1 MLSRRVLTGCLA
13 LLAAA
18 IVFGMPMSAQAKG
31 KGDKGKKLEK
41 DFTLYDT
48 NNDGKLSPEEFGKY
62 IADKDAQPSKSG
74 KPKKPRDA
82 GKLFGKLDT
91 NKDGFLSLDEF
102 KKLGEQKKK
111 KKPVV

>member
-1 MLSRRVLTGCLA
+1 MLARRVLTGCLA

-18 IVFGMPMSAQAKG
+18 IVFGMPISAEAK
-31 KGDKGKKLEK
+31 DKGKKLEK

-102 KKLGEQKKK
+102 KKIGEHKK
-111 KKPVV
+111 KKPAA

>member
-1 MLSRRVLTGCLA
+1 MLVQRILAGCLA

-18 IVFGMPMSAQAKG
+18 VVVGMPLSAYAK
-31 KGDKGKKLEK
+31 DKGKKLEK
-41 DFTLYDT
+41 DFALYDT
-48 NNDGKLSPEEFGKY
+48 NNDGKLSPDEFGKY
-62 IADKDAQPSKSG
+62 VADKDAEPSKSG

-102 KKLGEQKKK
+102 KKIGDHKKK
-111 KKPVV
+111 KKPDA